1 MEKEKFKQNAKKTI
15 DDIFNK
21 IEELE
26 QKRNHVSD
34 RVKAKYD
41 EQIAALK
48 AKYADME
55 KDYQELESTSGQAW
69 NDAKQKFSES
79 ADYFKAGLTTI
90 AQIFNDNDKRA
101 DKA

>member
-1 MEKEKFKQNAKKTI
+1 MEKEKFKQDAKKTV

-34 RVKAKYD
+34 KMKAKYD

-48 AKYADME
+48 VKYADME
-55 KDYQELESTSGQAW
+55 KDYQELERASGQAW
-69 NDAKQKFSES
+69 NDAKRKFSES

-90 AQIFNDNDKRA
+90 AQIFKDGNEKPNQ
-101 DKA
+101 